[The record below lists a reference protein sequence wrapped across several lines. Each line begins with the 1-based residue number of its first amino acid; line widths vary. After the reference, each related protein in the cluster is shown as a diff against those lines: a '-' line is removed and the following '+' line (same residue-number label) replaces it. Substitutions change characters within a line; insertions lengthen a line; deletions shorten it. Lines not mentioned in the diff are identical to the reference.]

1 MAQDLVWAEV
11 GGWVAGHLRP
21 DCDCT
26 HHPPPT
32 GDTAEVFWY
41 WALPIAQIAHSDQV
55 NLRFMPRNIEN
66 PWLEMK
72 TVKVKSQSD
81 PLDLIQKF
89 KQISVILHFAF
100 WSGQIDVDRFLSLRN
115 PFHKPLLK
123 YCLKCFLVLPHNK
136 VKVNDAR
143 RRLTV
148 TIMIQN
154 IIITAGHTVCWH
166 SVYLE
171 HCN

>member
-1 MAQDLVWAEV
+1 MALDLVWAEV

-32 GDTAEVFWY
+32 GDTAEVSWY

-81 PLDLIQKF
+81 PLDFIQKF
-89 KQISVILHFAF
+89 KQII
-100 WSGQIDVDRFLSLRN
+100 
-115 PFHKPLLK
+115 
-123 YCLKCFLVLPHNK
+123 
-136 VKVNDAR
+136 
-143 RRLTV
+143 
-148 TIMIQN
+148 
-154 IIITAGHTVCWH
+154 
-166 SVYLE
+166 
-171 HCN
+171 

>member
-1 MAQDLVWAEV
+1 MALDLVWAEV

-26 HHPPPT
+26 HHPPWTRPRSPDIGHCPLHRLHT
-32 GDTAEVFWY
+32 QTKWT
-41 WALPIAQIAHSDQV
+41 SD
-55 NLRFMPRNIEN
+55 LCRNIEN

-100 WSGQIDVDRFLSLRN
+100 WSGQIYTDRFLSLRN

-166 SVYLE
+166 SVYL
-171 HCN
+171 